1 MPMRTYMPT
10 AHPPLKALNINAMTF
25 PILTAQEAASHIK
38 NGYNVGFSGFTV
50 SGTPKVVSVAIAD
63 FAKKEHEAGREFKIN
78 VFTGAS
84 TNDFVDGELT
94 RANAINKRT
103 PYQSCPDFRKAA
115 NSHAAHYF
123 DLHLSELAQKMR
135 YNTFGKLD
143 VAIIE
148 VQSITD
154 DGEAVLSTG
163 LGNTPTFTMLAEKVI
178 IELND
183 AINPK
188 IRGLHDVYVPLD
200 PPYRREIPIYK
211 ASDRAGAATLKI
223 DPKKIIGVVKT
234 SVPGGGKPFSP
245 ADETTLTIGDNVCH
259 FLMSELKAGR
269 IPSTFLPLQS
279 GVGNIANAV
288 LAGLDANPD
297 IPAFDM
303 YTEVIQDS
311 VLELIKSGKC
321 RFASTCSMTFS
332 KDTMAEFFENID
344 KFHDKVMIRPAEI
357 SNNPEVI
364 RRLGVITMNTAL
376 EADIFGNINST
387 HVVGTKMMN
396 GIGGSGD
403 FTRNAY
409 TSIYSC
415 PSVAKGGLISAIV
428 PMASHVDHSEHSVDV
443 LITEQGIADLR
454 GKDPVQRAETII
466 ENCAHPDYRPLLREY
481 LKMGKG
487 GQTPHTLRA
496 AFAFHDTFITEG
508 DMKKTDFAKYL

>member
-1 MPMRTYMPT
+1 MRTYMPT
-10 AHPPLKALNINAMTF
+10 AHPPLKAQNINAMTF